1 MGKSK
6 ELAELGN
13 MTWNEAALSSYDRRL
28 ELDGSIQLG
37 TSTSANRSLDFS
49 DSPDSDE
56 KWKIYGWGDQF
67 QISKRTSSWGWA
79 STPFAVDASGRVT
92 MNQQPSLFIT
102 GTNNTYVAPSNG
114 IVPFN
119 LIKSGY
125 NDGYSTSTY
134 RFTAP
139 ASGKYL
145 MCVFGL
151 VGTAT
156 NWELRIRK
164 NGVNYSRHYI
174 DGSRALSGS
183 CIMAMDA
190 NDYAEIGSGHSIYLH
205 QTDTYS
211 GWSITKVA

>member
-1 MGKSK
+1 MGKSHD
-6 ELAELGN
+6 LATLKDDGGTFGGDLVIDNGAADGGQLHLKSSGHDNWYIDNSSGN
-13 MTWNEAALSSYDRRL
+13 FRIFQ
-28 ELDGSIQLG
+28 DGVVRQNI
-37 TSTSANRSLDFS
+37 
-49 DSPDSDE
+49 
-56 KWKIYGWGDQF
+56 
-67 QISKRTSSWGWA
+67 
-79 STPFAVDASGRVT
+79 DASGRVT
-92 MNQQPSLFIT
+92 MPYQPSIFVA

-119 LIKSGY
+119 LIKSGH
-125 NDGYSTSTY
+125 NDGYSTSAY

-139 ASGKYL
+139 TSGKYL

-156 NWELRIRK
+156 NWEMRVRK

-183 CIMAMDA
+183 CVMDMNA
-190 NDYAEIGSGHSIYLH
+190 NDYAEIGCGHDVYLH